1 MARFI
6 GVDMG
11 AEALKVVELVRER
24 DGLRLARRA
33 IVEHHKRSGPRLL
46 EVLSR
51 WGWDGVTA
59 ATVTGRL
66 GRQVQL
72 QRVPVKQAQA
82 AAHRFLHGTAP
93 ATLVSIGSHGFSV
106 LELRGEGQEVF
117 RENSRCAQG
126 TGNFLRQLVERFD
139 LSVEEAAELAA
150 PVEEPAPLSG
160 RCPVILKTDM
170 THLANKGE
178 GKERILAGLFDA
190 ICENV
195 EVLVKPSLS
204 PGRVVLAGGVA
215 RARRVREHFRRF
227 LERHGMELCETAPE
241 DGLFIEATGCAL
253 VAADHAGTRVPPLS
267 ELLLP
272 PLDTTLEK
280 LPSLASALSRVR
292 RCRPVD
298 PSARDDPSAPTH
310 AAQDRSAARV
320 PGARPR
326 VEGARDVVLGFDI
339 GSTGSKAV
347 ALDLE
352 TRAPLWDAYLRTN
365 GSPVGAAQELVR
377 AFIGS
382 PAAIHRVRGFGATG
396 SGREIVGSLL
406 ATCYGRD
413 QVYVLNEIAAHAAGA
428 LSLDPRVDTIFE
440 IGGQDAKY
448 IRLCEGRVVDAAMNE
463 ACSAGTGSF
472 IEEQGRRFHGIE
484 SVVQLG
490 EAALAAEGGV
500 ALGQHCSVFMAEIID
515 EALASGVERDRIV
528 AGIYDSVVANY
539 LNRVK
544 GSRSVGEVVF
554 CQGMPFASDA
564 LAAAVARQTGA
575 EVIVPPEPGLMGAV
589 GIALLTLEDLPVA
602 ALPQADPRRFL
613 EAQVD
618 RKDQFVCGSTQGC
631 GGGGNKCRIDRLTT
645 VVAGEKQ
652 RFTWGGGCSL
662 WDKGT
667 RKKKL
672 PDLAPDPFR
681 ERAELVRA
689 IVDRVSP
696 RRGLPVVAMSDEF
709 QLKGLFP
716 FFATF
721 VHALGFDVAVSRGA
735 GREALKRGIEEA
747 NVPFCAPM
755 QQYHGLVAAMAEERP
770 DFLFLP
776 MLREVPRSSP
786 QERNSTVCPIVQGAP
801 DMLRWDLGPRAP
813 RIVSPVVDIGPG
825 FLDADEFLESC
836 RALAAELGAKREA
849 VWRAAWRL
857 GRAEQQRFDEA
868 LLCLGERALA
878 FCRER
883 ELVPVV
889 VLGRPYTIHNDVLNS
904 NVPAIVREQGAIAI
918 PVDCYPTPA
927 DAPVFEDVFWGY
939 GQRILRAAWHL
950 RRQEGVYSIFCSNYS
965 CGPDSFTV
973 HSYTWLME
981 GRPFAIIETDGHAGD
996 AGTKTRVEAFLHC
1009 VREDRGAAPRPPR
1022 SGDRLTVAPET
1033 LLNLRERKEKV
1044 LVPRMGPE
1052 AQAVAA
1058 ALRGVGVPAET
1069 LTPSREALRIGRRHT
1084 SGKECLPLTITL
1096 GCLLERIERPEARS
1110 ERFAFLMPGSCGPCR
1125 FGAYRN
1131 LHQLALDRLGHG
1143 SRVRIWSPPFGDY
1156 FQGMPAS
1163 FKAVVFAGV
1172 CAAGVLEQA
1181 LHDVRP
1187 VETRDGAA
1195 NDIHRRWSE
1204 RLWARIEEAAAGDL
1218 STAKVLLEVGSGRV
1232 YGIPNIIRA
1241 AAEELAQV
1249 KAQREVPNVL
1259 VVGEIYVRS
1268 DPFANDYVS
1277 QALELRGIRA
1287 RLEPVSEFIQYS
1299 DHVSKKNGEKSGAG
1313 DRVERVLRERML
1325 DLCHRAAARPLGWG
1339 GHVPVGEQL
1348 SAAQPYLREELE
1360 AESVLTVG
1368 VPARA
1373 WRHGEID
1380 AVVSVGPLECMP
1392 NKIAEAQFH
1401 HLAEREGL
1409 LSITLS
1415 LNGDPIDPEV
1425 LDGFAFEVHQR
1436 FRHRR
1441 RPAAAAPTWTDK
1453 LGKLLQPPASVPKAA
1468 EED

>member
-11 AEALKVVELVRER
+11 AEALKVVELVQER
-24 DGLRLARRA
+24 DGPRIARRA
-33 IVEHHKRSGPRLL
+33 IVEHHKQSGPCLL
-46 EVLSR
+46 GVLTR
-51 WGWDGVTA
+51 WGWEGVTA
-59 ATVTGRL
+59 AAVTGRL

-82 AAHRFLHGTAP
+82 AAHRFLHGKEP

-150 PVEEPAPLSG
+150 AVEEPAPLSG

-178 GKERILAGLFDA
+178 RKERILAGLLDA

-195 EVLVKPSLS
+195 QVLVKPSLS

-227 LERHGMELCETAPE
+227 LERHGMELCETSPE

-267 ELLLP
+267 ELILP
-272 PLDTTLEK
+272 PLETTLEK
-280 LPSLASALSRVR
+280 LPSLASALPRVR
-292 RCRPVD
+292 RFRPG
-298 PSARDDPSAPTH
+298 PA
-310 AAQDRSAARV
+310 
-320 PGARPR
+320 PR

-347 ALDLE
+347 ALDVD

-365 GSPVGAAQELVR
+365 GSPVGAAQELMR

-382 PAAIHRVRGFGATG
+382 PAAVHRVRGFGATG

-406 ATCYGRD
+406 ATCYGGD

-484 SVVQLG
+484 DVVQLG
-490 EAALAAEGGV
+490 EAALAAESGV

-575 EVIVPPEPGLMGAV
+575 EVIVPPDPGLMGAK
-589 GIALLTLEDLPVA
+589 GIALLALEHLPVGALA
-602 ALPQADPRRFL
+602 AADPRRFL
-613 EAQVD
+613 EARVD
-618 RKDQFVCGSTQGC
+618 SKDQFLCGSTQGC
-631 GGGGNKCRIDRLTT
+631 GGAGNKCRIDRLKT
-645 VVAGEKQ
+645 VVAGEAQ

-672 PDLAPDPFR
+672 PDRAPDPFR
-681 ERAELVRA
+681 ERAGLVQA
-689 IVDRVSP
+689 IVDRVST

-709 QLKGLFP
+709 HLKGLFP

-721 VHALGFDVAVSRGA
+721 VHALGFDLAVSRSA
-735 GREALKRGIEEA
+735 GRDALKRGIEEA

-755 QQYHGLVAAMAEERP
+755 QQYHGLVAAMADERP

-776 MLREVPRSSP
+776 MMREVPRTSSR
-786 QERNSTVCPIVQGAP
+786 ERYSTVCPIVQGAP
-801 DMLRWDLGPRAP
+801 DMLRWDLGSRAP

-825 FLDADEFLESC
+825 FLAADEFLRAC
-836 RALAAELGAKREA
+836 RDLAAELGVKRES
-849 VWRAAWRL
+849 VWRAAWRA
-857 GRAEQQRFDEA
+857 GREEQQRFDEE
-868 LLCLGERALA
+868 LLRLGDRALA

-883 ELVPVV
+883 DIVPVV
-889 VLGRPYTIHNDVLNS
+889 VLGRAYTIHNDVLNS
-904 NVPAIVREQGAIAI
+904 NVPAIVREQGAVAI

-973 HSYTWLME
+973 HGYTWLME

-1009 VREDRGAAPRPPR
+1009 VLEDRGAARRPPR

-1033 LLNLRERKEKV
+1033 LLALRERREKV

-1052 AQAVAA
+1052 AAAVAA

-1069 LTPSREALRIGRRHT
+1069 LVPSREALRIGRRHT

-1110 ERFAFLMPGSCGPCR
+1110 ERFAFLMPGSRGP
-1125 FGAYRN
+1125 
-1131 LHQLALDRLGHG
+1131 
-1143 SRVRIWSPPFGDY
+1143 
-1156 FQGMPAS
+1156 
-1163 FKAVVFAGV
+1163 
-1172 CAAGVLEQA
+1172 
-1181 LHDVRP
+1181 
-1187 VETRDGAA
+1187 
-1195 NDIHRRWSE
+1195 
-1204 RLWARIEEAAAGDL
+1204 
-1218 STAKVLLEVGSGRV
+1218 
-1232 YGIPNIIRA
+1232 
-1241 AAEELAQV
+1241 
-1249 KAQREVPNVL
+1249 
-1259 VVGEIYVRS
+1259 
-1268 DPFANDYVS
+1268 
-1277 QALELRGIRA
+1277 
-1287 RLEPVSEFIQYS
+1287 
-1299 DHVSKKNGEKSGAG
+1299 
-1313 DRVERVLRERML
+1313 
-1325 DLCHRAAARPLGWG
+1325 
-1339 GHVPVGEQL
+1339 
-1348 SAAQPYLREELE
+1348 
-1360 AESVLTVG
+1360 
-1368 VPARA
+1368 
-1373 WRHGEID
+1373 
-1380 AVVSVGPLECMP
+1380 
-1392 NKIAEAQFH
+1392 
-1401 HLAEREGL
+1401 
-1409 LSITLS
+1409 
-1415 LNGDPIDPEV
+1415 
-1425 LDGFAFEVHQR
+1425 
-1436 FRHRR
+1436 
-1441 RPAAAAPTWTDK
+1441 
-1453 LGKLLQPPASVPKAA
+1453 
-1468 EED
+1468 